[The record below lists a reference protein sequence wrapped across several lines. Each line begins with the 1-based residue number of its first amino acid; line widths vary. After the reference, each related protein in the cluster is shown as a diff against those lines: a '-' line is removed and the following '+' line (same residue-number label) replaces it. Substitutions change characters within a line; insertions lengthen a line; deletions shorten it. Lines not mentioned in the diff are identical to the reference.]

1 MKIILAGI
9 GKVGSSLTRHL
20 TDEEYDLTLV
30 DVSSEKLNLMME
42 RCDVISVTGNCAT
55 MGVLKQ
61 AGVESAELL
70 IAMTGEDEVNL
81 LCCMTAHSMNPQIH
95 TIARIRN
102 PEYTEQIYAMRNS
115 FGLSMTVNPEK
126 RAALAIERLLKFPGF
141 LKRESFAKDRV
152 EIVELKVSEDSPL
165 NGISLYEMNSITKCQ
180 VLVCVVQRGTEV
192 TMPKG
197 DFILKKDDHILVTA
211 ATNELTTLL
220 ANLKIITHKVKRV
233 MIAGGDR
240 ISFYLAERL
249 LKSGIAVE
257 IIEKNYERCELL
269 ATRLP
274 DANIIHGDAT
284 NHQILVSEGISEC
297 DALISLTGFD
307 EMNIVI
313 SLYGSNDGVPQ
324 VITKLGHKENSNILN
339 QLPIGSI
346 ACPRELCC
354 DSIVRY
360 VRAVN
365 NQTGAAVS
373 IHSLA
378 KGKAEAAEFVADE
391 NTKNIDTPLKK
402 LKFKKNVLI
411 SCISHKG
418 KTVIP
423 NGDSKYQLGDTVIVI
438 SPSTTVLNT
447 FNDIFD

>member
-1 MKIILAGI
+1 MNIILAGV
-9 GKVGSSLTRHL
+9 GKVGSTLTRHL
-20 TDEEYDLTLV
+20 TAEGYDLTLI
-30 DVSSEKLNLMME
+30 DLSSERLESMME
-42 RCDVISVTGNCAT
+42 RCDVIAVTGNCAT
-55 MGVLKQ
+55 MAALKQ
-61 AGVESAELL
+61 CNVNEADLL

-81 LCCMTAHSMNPQIH
+81 LCCMTAHTMNPKIH

-126 RAALAIERLLKFPGF
+126 QTALAIERLLKFPGF
-141 LKRESFAKDRV
+141 LKRDSFAKDRV
-152 EIVELKVSEDSPL
+152 EIVELKVDEKSPL
-165 NGISLYEMNSITKCQ
+165 NGISLIEMNSIVKCK
-180 VLVCVVQRGTEV
+180 VLVCVVQRGSEV
-192 TMPKG
+192 ITPSG
-197 DFILKKDDHILVTA
+197 RFILRAEDHILVTA

-220 ANLKIITHKVKRV
+220 ANLKIITHKVKKV

-240 ISFYLAERL
+240 ISFYLAARL

-257 IIEKNYERCELL
+257 IIEKDYDRCQLL

-274 DANIIHGDAT
+274 EADVIHGDAT
-284 NHQILVSEGISEC
+284 NHSTLVSEGISEC

-339 QLPIGSI
+339 HLPIGSI

-354 DSIVRY
+354 DAIVRY
-360 VRAVN
+360 VRALS

-378 KGKAEAAEFVADE
+378 KGKAEAAEFVVDE
-391 NTKNIDTPLKK
+391 NTKYTDTPLKK
-402 LKFKKNVLI
+402 LTLKKNVLI

-418 KTVIP
+418 ITEIP
-423 NGDSKYQLGDTVIVI
+423 NGDSKYQTGDTVII
-438 SPSTTVLNT
+438 ITPSDTVLNT
-447 FNDIFD
+447 FNDIFM